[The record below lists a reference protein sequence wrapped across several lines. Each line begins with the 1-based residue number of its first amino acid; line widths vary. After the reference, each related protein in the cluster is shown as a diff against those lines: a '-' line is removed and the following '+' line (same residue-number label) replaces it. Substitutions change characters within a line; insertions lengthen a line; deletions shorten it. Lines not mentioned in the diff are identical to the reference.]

1 MYNFLYIKSWNI
13 CYILNVILLIYWIRN
28 NMFIIKLY
36 LLMIFLGGWLLL
48 LEVVRIIWV
57 LVFFRVILNI
67 FEEFFGVDGNKIFN

>member
-1 MYNFLYIKSWNI
+1 MCIIFCIKSWNI
-13 CYILNVILLIYWIRN
+13 YYIIDVILLIYWIRN

>member
-1 MYNFLYIKSWNI
+1 MCIIFCIKSWNI
-13 CYILNVILLIYWIRN
+13 SYIINVILLIYWIRN

-67 FEEFFGVDGNKIFN
+67 FEEIFGVDGNKIFN

>member
-1 MYNFLYIKSWNI
+1 M
-13 CYILNVILLIYWIRN
+13 
-28 NMFIIKLY
+28 IIVKLY

-67 FEEFFGVDGNKIFN
+67 FEEIFGVDGNKIFI

>member
-1 MYNFLYIKSWNI
+1 MCIIFCIKSWNI
-13 CYILNVILLIYWIRN
+13 YYIIDVILLIYWIRN

-67 FEEFFGVDGNKIFN
+67 FEEIFGVDGNKIFN